1 MTKMDENQQ
10 WAHEE
15 LKKLMKNSPTYEDQ
29 AFYRALE
36 QLMLEQAQRL
46 VNAAGESYA
55 LCGGATS
62 PLWITTPGIWWCPAP
77 AAWCRGKG

>member
-29 AFYRALE
+29 AFYRVLD
-36 QLMLEQAQRL
+36 QLMLKQAQRL
-46 VNAAGESYA
+46 ANAAGELDGRSWA
-55 LCGGATS
+55 D
-62 PLWITTPGIWWCPAP
+62 
-77 AAWCRGKG
+77 K

>member
-1 MTKMDENQQ
+1 MIYILLSDGFEKKRMTKMDENQQ

-46 VNAAGESYA
+46 VNAAGELDGRSWA
-55 LCGGATS
+55 N
-62 PLWITTPGIWWCPAP
+62 
-77 AAWCRGKG
+77 K